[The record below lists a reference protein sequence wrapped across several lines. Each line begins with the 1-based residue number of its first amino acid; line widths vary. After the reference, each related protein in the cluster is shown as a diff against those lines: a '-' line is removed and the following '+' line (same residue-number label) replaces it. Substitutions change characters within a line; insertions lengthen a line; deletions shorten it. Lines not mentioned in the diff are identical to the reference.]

1 MKLDFDP
8 RKNIT
13 KLDYFIMQFDKVN
26 RKIKDL
32 LVVKSIVNNWYD
44 VILFRVGL
52 KKPGFIMWLRNGK
65 KIEIKKPEDYFS
77 FWESGDD
84 QQALVNL
91 NRPVK
96 IIEKNKTIEFKFD
109 NKPLKFNY
117 DSQKQ
122 LHNTL
127 SMIKEQFIDEQYKQL
142 DVKNR
147 VVIDIGANIGDSAIY
162 FALKGAKH
170 VYAFEPYP
178 YSYMSAIK
186 NIRLNKLDDKITLL
200 NEGCGKS
207 GFITM
212 AEDTKNYGGS
222 DLRNSKNGNGIKIR
236 IESLDQ
242 IVESFNLNDAL
253 LKIDCE
259 GCEYGTLLNAKKE
272 TLQKFN
278 QMIIEYHYGYKNLVK
293 KLEDVGFKVKITM
306 PKYAYNIEAENKN
319 MYIGLIDALRINNL

>member
-186 NIRLNKLDDKITLL
+186 NIRLNHLEKKITLL
-200 NEGCGKS
+200 NAGCGARDSEIIIGSNHISVASSELKESKS
-207 GFITM
+207 GKKIKVYTLESIFN
-212 AEDTKNYGGS
+212 NY
-222 DLRNSKNGNGIKIR
+222 R
-236 IESLDQ
+236 
-242 IVESFNLNDAL
+242 VNDGAV

-259 GCEYGTLLNAKKE
+259 GCEYGVLLSASSRS
-272 TLQKFN
+272 LRKFR
-278 QMIIEYHYGYKNLVK
+278 QIQGEYHYGYKNIEK
-293 KLEDVGFKVKITM
+293 KLKKARFYMKHTVPTRDISHESKGFNGSFF
-306 PKYAYNIEAENKN
+306 AYLYFKE
-319 MYIGLIDALRINNL
+319 